1 MKLHDESIAHLA
13 RIIQMA
19 IITGTDIVDH
29 LRMLDLVEKEG
40 FLVLDEDYKK
50 NQDLNLQEMIQKANG
65 SLIKEEE

>member
-19 IITGTDIVDH
+19 IITGTDIIDH
-29 LRMLDLVEKEG
+29 LRMIELVEKEG
-40 FLVLDEDYKK
+40 FLFLEENYKK
-50 NQDLNLQEMIQKANG
+50 SQDSNLQEMIQKASD